1 MKTRNYGID
10 CYRVLMLFWVII
22 YHLWVINGRMPIQ
35 NICVQS
41 LITLGGEIGVTGFFV
56 LSGWSIF
63 YAVERRERYWEY
75 IKRRLFRIAPEYY
88 LSVLIVLFLSEGAG
102 FLSKSGI
109 K

>member
-1 MKTRNYGID
+1 MRLSYVAHEGDLMQNGKKGKLFFMKTRNYGID

-22 YHLWVINGRMPIQ
+22 YHLWVINGRTPIH

-63 YAVERRERYWEY
+63 YAVERMDGYWEY
-75 IKRRLFRIAPEYY
+75 IKRRLF
-88 LSVLIVLFLSEGAG
+88 
-102 FLSKSGI
+102 
-109 K
+109 